1 MKGKFPTKKSTRAVL
16 VLLALILSGNSGL
29 SPVPVSISTEP
40 DLDYNYEYE
49 KNGPYTKFS
58 DWVPYKLHKWEPKFL
73 EDYYE
78 MYGLKLHYKE
88 NELRRNIFFLKAGL
102 NLRFRH
108 PRNAL
113 CQVKSEEEYHKYRLL
128 LFMHMNLQIMRS
140 YMRIASQFDK
150 RHLYFYNLDFAHE
163 LKQSFEVADGF
174 YREAVPYWEKAVR
187 YADEASEVDS
197 DLDLGTMETE
207 RYEIITGKLDFGKI
221 ISDHRGRLEKK
232 RATVKEYLV
241 KYPEADKPNLDQI
254 P

>member
-1 MKGKFPTKKSTRAVL
+1 MKEKFPRARSIGV
-16 VLLALILSGNSGL
+16 ILSLGLVFSGNPSL
-29 SPVPVSISTEP
+29 VSVPISISAEP

-49 KNGPYTKFS
+49 KNGVYTKFS

-78 MYGLKLHYKE
+78 LYGLKLHYKE

-102 NLRFRH
+102 NRRFRH

-113 CQVKSEEEYHKYRLL
+113 CPVKNEEEYHKYRLL
-128 LFMHMNLQIMRS
+128 LFMHINLQIMRS

-174 YREAVPYWEKAVR
+174 YKEAIPYWENALK
-187 YADEASEVDS
+187 YADEASENDS

-207 RYEIITGKLDFGKI
+207 RFEIITGKLDFGKI
-221 ISDHRGRLEKK
+221 ISDHRSRLTKK
-232 RATVKEYLV
+232 RETVSAYLT
-241 KYPEADKPNLDQI
+241 KYPNADKPNLDQI

>member
-1 MKGKFPTKKSTRAVL
+1 MGRAKIL
-16 VLLALILSGNSGL
+16 AFCLLAFVFQTGLGNGTWIAA
-29 SPVPVSISTEP
+29 PVSISSET
-40 DLDYNYEYE
+40 DIDYNYDYE
-49 KNGPYTKFS
+49 KKGPYTKFS

-78 MYGLKLHYKE
+78 LYGLKLHYKE
-88 NELRRNIFFLKAGL
+88 NELRRDIFFLKAGL
-102 NLRFRH
+102 KKRFRH

-113 CQVKSEEEYHKYRLL
+113 CRVQNEEEYHKYRLL
-128 LFMHMNLQIMRS
+128 VFMHMNLQIMRA

-174 YREAVPYWEKAVR
+174 YKEAVPYWEAARK
-187 YADEASEVDS
+187 YADEASEIDY

-207 RYEIITGKLDFGKI
+207 RYEIIIGKLDFGQI
-221 ISDHRGRLEKK
+221 ISDHRSRLTKK
-232 RATVKEYLV
+232 REVVGEYLA

>member
-1 MKGKFPTKKSTRAVL
+1 MQKRIRHITRVWILIFLLFSPTL
-16 VLLALILSGNSGL
+16 QNLNPI
-29 SPVPVSISTEP
+29 PVSISTEP

-49 KNGPYTKFS
+49 KNGVYTKFS

-102 NLRFRH
+102 QKRFRH

-113 CQVKSEEEYHKYRLL
+113 CRVTNEEEYHKYRLL
-128 LFMHMNLQIMRS
+128 IFMHMNLQIMRS

-163 LKQSFEVADGF
+163 LKQSFEVADSF
-174 YREAVPYWEKAVR
+174 YKEAIPYWEASRK
-187 YADEASEVDS
+187 YADQASEIDY
-197 DLDLGTMETE
+197 DLDLGTIETE
-207 RYEIITGKLDFGKI
+207 RYEIITGKLDFGQI
-221 ISDHRGRLEKK
+221 ISDHRERLTKK
-232 RATVKEYLV
+232 RETVGAYLA